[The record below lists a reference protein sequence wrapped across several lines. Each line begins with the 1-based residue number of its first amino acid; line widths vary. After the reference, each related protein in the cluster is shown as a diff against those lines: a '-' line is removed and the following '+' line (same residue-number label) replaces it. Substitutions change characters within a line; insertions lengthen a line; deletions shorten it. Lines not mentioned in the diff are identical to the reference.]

1 MRNVWKLLC
10 YDAKHLFGNVITV
23 VIVLGLVF
31 LPSIFTW
38 YNVVACWNVFDNTGQ
53 LKVAVANS
61 DSGYESDLLPT
72 KINVGDSVESAL
84 RQNDQLD
91 WVFTTEED
99 AIDGAASG
107 KYYAAVV
114 IPENFSQNM
123 MSFYTSDAESAQII
137 YYENEKKNAVAP
149 RVTDQASTKVSTQV
163 NETFAETIADVALSV
178 VDTLN
183 NLADDSDAQGA
194 IAKVSNTIS
203 SSASQLDTAANVLDS
218 YAALTGTARKL
229 VSGSNQ
235 LLSDAKSAVNSAE
248 SDADEAKSGASDIAD
263 ALKSSVSSLS
273 GALEQSSA
281 SFDGIP
287 QAIDDMYSQVGQSS
301 DTASQSIR
309 DSAVSVNDQIE
320 RFQDLKTQLEGLK
333 PIVDTQYQPAITAAI
348 KQLDTSITSQQKLY
362 DSMLSAAD
370 DIDSGKVDAQG
381 QRYDVQEQVDAAKA
395 DITALKS
402 DYDDNLKPALESMAD
417 TVAGVV
423 STLNG
428 RSSQLS
434 SASNSLSDA
443 ATSVTGKLG
452 DAQSAISS
460 MATELRQSANKLNA
474 LSKSIDEALASG
486 NVDQLKSIIGSDPSA
501 LAEAV
506 SAPVGVE
513 RIALFAADNFGSAM
527 APLYTTLALWVG
539 ALLTLVLIN
548 PVPSERARK
557 QLDNPKSWQLFF
569 GRFGACAIVLLLQ
582 STTVCLGNMLF
593 VGVQVAHP
601 LLYLLSFWVASLV
614 FGFIMYTLVS
624 LFANLGKA
632 IGVLLLIV
640 QVTGGG
646 GSYPLQLLPQF
657 FQDISPFLPATHVI
671 NAMRAAQMGIYQND
685 FWIEILCELAF
696 VLPFVVMG
704 ILRPMLSKLTYWFV
718 EKVEESKLVA

>member
-1 MRNVWKLLC
+1 MRNVWKLFC

-61 DSGYESDLLPT
+61 DAGYESDLLPT
-72 KINVGDSVESAL
+72 EINVGDKVESAL

-99 AIDGAASG
+99 AIDGASSG

-114 IPENFSQNM
+114 IPEDFSKNM
-123 MSFYTSDAESAQII
+123 MSFYTSEAESAQII

-163 NETFAETIADVALSV
+163 NETFAETLADVALSV

-183 NLADDSDAQGA
+183 EVGDNTDARGA
-194 IAKVSNTIS
+194 ISKMSNTIS
-203 SSASQLDTAANVLDS
+203 SSASQLSDAANVLDS
-218 YAALTGTARKL
+218 YAALTGTARTLVDSSNKL
-229 VSGSNQ
+229 LGN
-235 LLSDAKSAVNSAE
+235 AKDAVNSAE
-248 SDADEAKSGASDIAD
+248 TQADEAKSGAQGIAD
-263 ALKSSVSSLS
+263 ALKTSVSSLS
-273 GALEQSSA
+273 SALEQSSA
-281 SFDGIP
+281 SFDGVP
-287 QAIDDMYSQVGQSS
+287 QSIDNMYSQVGQSA
-301 DTASQSIR
+301 DTAAQSIR
-309 DSAVSVNDQIE
+309 DSAVSVNDQIA
-320 RFQDLKTQLEGLK
+320 RFQDLRSQLEGLK
-333 PIVDTQYQPAITAAI
+333 PIIDVQYQPAITAAI
-348 KQLDTSITSQQKLY
+348 KQLDSSISSQQKLY
-362 DSMLSAAD
+362 DSLLSAAD
-370 DIDSGKVDAQG
+370 GIETGKTNTQEM
-381 QRYDVQEQVDAAKA
+381 RSDVQEKVDAAKA
-395 DITALKS
+395 DISALKS
-402 DYDDNLKPALESMAD
+402 DYDNNLKPGLESMAD
-417 TVAGVV
+417 SVSNVVA
-423 STLNG
+423 SLNS

-434 SASNSLSDA
+434 GVSNSLSDA

-460 MATELRQSANKLNA
+460 MASELRGSADKLNS
-474 LSKSIDEALASG
+474 LSNSIDTALASG
-486 NVDQLKSIIGSDPSA
+486 SVEQLKEIIGSDPSA
-501 LAEAV
+501 LAKAV

-513 RIALFAADNFGSAM
+513 RIALFSVDSFGSAM
-527 APLYTTLALWVG
+527 APLYSTLALWVG

-548 PVPSERARK
+548 PVVSERAKK
-557 QLDNPKSWQLFF
+557 QLNNPKSWQLFF
-569 GRFGACAIVLLLQ
+569 GRFGACFIVLFMQ
-582 STTVCLGNMLF
+582 STTVALGNLLF
-593 VGVQVAHP
+593 VGVQAVHP
-601 LLYLLSFWVASLV
+601 FLYLLSFWVASLV

-657 FQDISPFLPATHVI
+657 FQDISPFLPATHII
-671 NAMRAAQMGIYQND
+671 NAMRAAQAGIYQND
-685 FWIEILCELAF
+685 FWIQIGMELAF
-696 VLPFVVMG
+696 LVPFIVLG
-704 ILRPMLSKLTYWFV
+704 ILRPVLSKFTYWFV
-718 EKVEESKLVA
+718 EQVEKSKLVA